1 MLRGAEVRDQQEGGE
16 APAPVAEPP
25 PVIAHVAP
33 LPGPIAPLAGS
44 ESWGKLFR
52 VMLLLALPIM
62 AEHFLHIGV
71 GLTDTYLANN
81 LVSTEG
87 LAGEALAAARATNA
101 AAAAAMGSTTYV
113 LWFLGLMAGAVG
125 TGSTA
130 LIARATGARNRRTA
144 RSAVGQSILMGFLVG
159 SVMTVGL
166 LTSSDRI
173 SHMFGFEDARV
184 EQYIAD
190 YLWILAWGLPLVTI
204 TFLGNACLR
213 GAGDTVTPAIAMIVI
228 DLVNIWLAFSLCYG
242 WWPFPALGFKGIA
255 WGTAI
260 AYGGGA
266 FVVLGVL
273 STGIGRSKLRL
284 YWHRLRPAWG
294 TIRRILRIGI
304 PSGAEGLIFW
314 GANFVVLYVVNTLG
328 EVQAAAHNIAIR
340 VESLSYMTGF
350 AVATAAATLVG
361 QSLGAGD
368 PQRAR
373 RAGYVGFAL
382 GGGLMLVAGLLFI
395 IANEPLA
402 RMINSDPVVAG
413 ETASI
418 LFVVGF
424 AQLPFAAMMIFGGA
438 LRGAGDTT
446 SVMLRNLGSALLVRM
461 LGVVIAVEVFGW
473 GLTAVW
479 IVLSI
484 DLVVRGLL
492 LGGRFASGKWTS
504 ARV

>member
-1 MLRGAEVRDQQEGGE
+1 MLRGAEVNEQQEALP
-16 APAPVAEPP
+16 APAMIAAAGTAGLPP
-25 PVIAHVAP
+25 RAAAP
-33 LPGPIAPLAGS
+33 P
-44 ESWGKLFR
+44 ESWGRLFR

-71 GLTDTYLANN
+71 GLTDTFLANN
-81 LVSTEG
+81 LVPTAG
-87 LAGEALAAARATNA
+87 LRGEELVAARSTNA

-130 LIARATGARNRRTA
+130 LIARATGGRDRRTA
-144 RSAVGQSILMGFLVG
+144 RSAVGQSILMGFLTG
-159 SVMTVGL
+159 SLMAMVL

-173 SHMFGFEDARV
+173 SHIFGFEDARV
-184 EQYIAD
+184 EGYIAD
-190 YLWILAWGLPLVTI
+190 YLWILAWGMPLVTI

-273 STGIGRSKLRL
+273 STGLGRSKLRL
-284 YWHRLRPAWG
+284 YWHRLRPDWT

-314 GANFVVLYVVNTLG
+314 GANFVVLYIVNTLG

-373 RAGYVGFAL
+373 RAGYVGFIL
-382 GGGLMLVAGLLFI
+382 GGGLMMMAGLLFI
-395 IANEPLA
+395 VANGPLA
-402 RMINSDPVVAG
+402 RMINSDPEVAG
-413 ETASI
+413 ATARI

-424 AQLPFAAMMIFGGA
+424 AQVPFAAMMIFGGA

-461 LGVVIAVEVFGW
+461 LGAVIAVEVLGW

-492 LGGRFASGKWTS
+492 LGGRFASGKWTTIK
-504 ARV
+504 V